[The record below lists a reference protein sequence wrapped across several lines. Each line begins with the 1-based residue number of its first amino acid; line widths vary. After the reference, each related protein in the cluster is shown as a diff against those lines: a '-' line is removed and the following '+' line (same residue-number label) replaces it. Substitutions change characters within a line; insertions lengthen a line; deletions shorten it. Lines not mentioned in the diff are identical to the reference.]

1 MQVISGISG
10 FQVDFRWTSGGLQV
24 ISYVLQWTSWDSRLL
39 QWTPHDFRG
48 LQWTAWDFNG
58 LQGDFRGLHGTPD
71 DYNGLQMT
79 PEDFSRLHGLHGIAD
94 EFSDIQLKSLVLP
107 PPSVEASW
115 RCAPMTVQSTCSATL
130 LSLAPQPQSNP
141 QRPIVSDW

>member
-1 MQVISGISG
+1 M
-10 FQVDFRWTSGGLQV
+10 
-24 ISYVLQWTSWDSRLL
+24 ISYVLQWTSWDFRLL
-39 QWTPHDFRG
+39 QWTPDDFRG

-107 PPSVEASW
+107 PPS
-115 RCAPMTVQSTCSATL
+115 L
-130 LSLAPQPQSNP
+130 LAGPQPSGGLGQALSGGDCASFFLLLGGGT
-141 QRPIVSDW
+141 VSQLNIFKETSGDCR